1 MAELLLRGVVVT
13 SCFFWLLSIMPQ
25 LTVPYV
31 LDVCVQLTSGLRHL
45 HDHGI
50 VHRDL
55 KADNALV
62 ASTAPL
68 TVKWADFGCSEK
80 LVKSVPSTYCAGC
93 LPQTSY
99 YESADSNN
107 NYALDYYDASNDLP
121 WCPPVSLCSR
131 ALTTLAT
138 CLWNPVWFCF
148 PLVGVLNLAIVACDS
163 DVQQLTSTQQISR
176 RWRGVRVRRSFPTR
190 PRARSSRRRLTC
202 SCWAAP
208 SSRC

>member
-68 TVKWADFGCSEK
+68 AVKWADFGCSEK
-80 LVKSVPSTYCAGC
+80 LVKPFQARTAQVVCRKHHTM
-93 LPQTSY
+93 
-99 YESADSNN
+99 N
-107 NYALDYYDASNDLP
+107 
-121 WCPPVSLCSR
+121 
-131 ALTTLAT
+131 
-138 CLWNPVWFCF
+138 
-148 PLVGVLNLAIVACDS
+148 
-163 DVQQLTSTQQISR
+163 QLTVTITMPLITMMLQMTYP
-176 RWRGVRVRRSFPTR
+176 GVRLCGSVVVP
-190 PRARSSRRRLTC
+190 
-202 SCWAAP
+202 
-208 SSRC
+208 